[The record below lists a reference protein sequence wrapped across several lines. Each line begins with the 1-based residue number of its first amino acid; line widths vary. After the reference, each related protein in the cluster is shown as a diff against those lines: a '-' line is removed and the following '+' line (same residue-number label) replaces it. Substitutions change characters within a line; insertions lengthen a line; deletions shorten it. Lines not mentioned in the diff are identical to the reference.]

1 MTCWCS
7 VRGRGRTALTA
18 VAALAAC
25 VSLTS
30 SVDAGVVGY
39 YSDTPTSSSGNV
51 TLGFV
56 GAFSFTTGTADS
68 LTQFRVKTNNAATT
82 TDATIKLY
90 QHTGALNNSFNN
102 VTATL
107 LAEWQFDDSLSGNI
121 STWNTFD
128 LTDVNKLVSGSAAV
142 SSGTQYVLT
151 FGTSV
156 STALTS
162 RTGTQYGTD
171 GWAPFG
177 SPDSSLPP
185 VDTGSYSKNFG
196 SQWFNTAFQWEV
208 TFGATAVPGAG
219 VAGLS
224 VVGLAGLRR
233 RRR

>member
-107 LAEWQFDDSLSGNI
+107 LAEWQFDDSLSGGI

-128 LTDVNKLVSGSAAV
+128 LTDSMKLVSGSAAV

-156 STALTS
+156 STALAD
-162 RTGTQYGTD
+162 RAGTRYGTD
-171 GWAPFG
+171 GWATFG
-177 SPDSSLPP
+177 GGDSGVS
-185 VDTGSYSKNFG
+185 GSYSKNFG
-196 SQWFNTAFQWEV
+196 SQWFNRAYQWEV

>member
-90 QHTGALNNSFNN
+90 QHTGALNGSFDPA
-102 VTATL
+102 TATP
-107 LAEWQFDDSLSGNI
+107 LATWQFNASLSAGP
-121 STWNTFD
+121 SVWNNFD
-128 LTDVNKLVSGSAAV
+128 LTSNPVSGSAAV

-156 STALTS
+156 STALAD
-162 RTGTQYGTD
+162 RAGTRYGTD
-171 GWAPFG
+171 GWATFG
-177 SPDSSLPP
+177 GGGGGVS
-185 VDTGSYSKNFG
+185 GSYGLNGGVSWLNR
-196 SQWFNTAFQWEV
+196 AFQWEV

>member
-39 YSDTPTSSSGNV
+39 YSNDPTSSSGNV
-51 TLGFV
+51 TSGFV

-68 LTQFRVKTNNAATT
+68 LTQFRVKTNDALTT
-82 TDATIKLY
+82 TNATIKLY
-90 QHTGALNNSFNN
+90 QHTGALNGSFNPA
-102 VTATL
+102 TATP
-107 LAEWQFDDSLSGNI
+107 LATWQFNASLSAGT
-121 STWNTFD
+121 SVWNNFD
-128 LTDVNKLVSGSAAV
+128 LTSNFVSGSAAV

-177 SPDSSLPP
+177 SPDSSTPP

>member
-39 YSDTPTSSSGNV
+39 YSDSSTSSSGNV
-51 TLGFV
+51 SLGLV

-68 LTQFRVKTNNAATT
+68 LTRFRVKTNGAATT

-90 QHTGALNNSFNN
+90 QHTGALNGSFNN
-102 VTATL
+102 ATATV
-107 LAEWQFDDSLSGNI
+107 LATWQFNDSLSGGT

-128 LTDVNKLVSGSAAV
+128 LTDVTKLVSGSAAV
-142 SSGTQYVLT
+142 SSGKQYVLT

-156 STALTS
+156 STALAD
-162 RTGTQYGTD
+162 RTGTRYGTD
-171 GWAPFG
+171 GWATFG
-177 SPDSSLPP
+177 GGGGGVS
-185 VDTGSYSKNFG
+185 GSYGLNGGVSWLNR
-196 SQWFNTAFQWEV
+196 AFQWEV

>member
-107 LAEWQFDDSLSGNI
+107 LAEWQFDDSLSGGN

-128 LTDVNKLVSGSAAV
+128 LTDSMKLVSGSAAV

-171 GWAPFG
+171 GWATFG
-177 SPDSSLPP
+177 SVIGS
-185 VDTGSYSKNFG
+185 VTGSYSRNSADG
-196 SQWFNTAFQWEV
+196 WLDTSFQWEV

>member
-1 MTCWCS
+1 MTRWCS

-39 YSDTPTSSSGNV
+39 YSDESSSSSGNV
-51 TLGFV
+51 NTSFV

-90 QHTGALNNSFNN
+90 QHTGALDGSFNN
-102 VTATL
+102 ATATL
-107 LAEWQFDDSLSGNI
+107 LAEWQFNDSLSGGE

-128 LTDVNKLVSGSAAV
+128 LTDSDKLVTGSADVNA
-142 SSGTQYVLT
+142 STQYVLT

-156 STALTS
+156 FTALTS
-162 RTGTQYGTD
+162 RSGTQYGTD
-171 GWAPFG
+171 GWATFG
-177 SPDSSLPP
+177 GGGGGMS
-185 VDTGSYSKNFG
+185 GSYSKNIG
-196 SQWFNTAFQWEV
+196 SQWFNTSFQWEV

>member
-39 YSDTPTSSSGNV
+39 YSNVASGSTGNV
-51 TLGFV
+51 NNTYV

-90 QHTGALNNSFNN
+90 QHTGALNGSFNN
-102 VTATL
+102 ATATV
-107 LAEWQFDDSLSGNI
+107 LATWQFNDSLSAGN

-128 LTDVNKLVSGSAAV
+128 LTDVTKLVSGSAAV

-151 FGTSV
+151 FGTNV
-156 STALTS
+156 YTGLTDGS
-162 RTGTQYGTD
+162 GTRYGTD
-171 GWAPFG
+171 GWATVG
-177 SPDSSLPP
+177 GNGGVS
-185 VDTGSYSKNFG
+185 GSYSLNG
-196 SQWFNTAFQWEV
+196 AASWLDRGYQWEV

>member
-39 YSDTPTSSSGNV
+39 YSNDPTPSSGNV
-51 TLGFV
+51 TSGFV

-68 LTQFRVKTNNAATT
+68 LTQFRVKTNDALTT
-82 TDATIKLY
+82 TNATIKLY
-90 QHTGALNNSFNN
+90 QHTGALNGSFNPA
-102 VTATL
+102 TATP
-107 LAEWQFDDSLSGNI
+107 LATWQFNASLSAGT
-121 STWNTFD
+121 SVWNNFD
-128 LTDVNKLVSGSAAV
+128 LTSNFVSGSAAV

-156 STALTS
+156 STKLAD

-171 GWAPFG
+171 GWATFG
-177 SPDSSLPP
+177 GGGGG
-185 VDTGSYSKNFG
+185 VTGSYSKGLG
-196 SQWFNTAFQWEV
+196 SQWFNTGFQWEV